1 MENLSFFTEDI
12 DFQFDEIKKTSVW
25 INKIISNYS
34 KISGD
39 LTYIFCSDTYL
50 LQLNISHLN
59 HDTLTDIITFD
70 YTNAGIISG
79 DIFIS
84 IDRIKENASTFGVP
98 FEEELSRVM
107 AHGVLHLIGF
117 KDKTKDE
124 KQEMREAEDHALTL
138 VVS

>member
-1 MENLSFFTEDI
+1 M